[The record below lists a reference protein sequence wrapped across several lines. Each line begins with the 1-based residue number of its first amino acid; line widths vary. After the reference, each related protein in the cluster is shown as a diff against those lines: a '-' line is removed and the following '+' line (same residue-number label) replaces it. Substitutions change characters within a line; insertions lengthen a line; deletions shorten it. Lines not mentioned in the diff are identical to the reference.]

1 MLLTDA
7 IKLAPKKQEIRTV
20 QGDEN
25 NWLSSYLLAL

>member
-25 NWLSSYLLAL
+25 NWLALIY